1 MTTSTI
7 SVRELRNNTG
17 EIVRRV
23 EAGEVLHVTVHGK
36 VKMELR
42 AARSTSWL
50 DDLREEA
57 PESTGWLDELMADRD
72 ADIALQNE
80 RV

>member
-1 MTTSTI
+1 MASSTI
-7 SVRELRNNTG
+7 SVRELRNNTA

-23 EAGEVLHVTVHGK
+23 EAGEVLHVTVHGT

-42 AARSTSWL
+42 AARATSWL
-50 DDLREEA
+50 DELREEA
-57 PESTGWLDELMADRD
+57 PESTGWLNELMADRD
-72 ADIALQNE
+72 ADIALQHE